1 MTHGYFQ
8 SNTLAFPGCGRKLK
22 FVKGTTSNESYTLPA
37 NDLVFIEYRMVV
49 AASVSGAQIRLWSE
63 PLETAAMGKRSAAM
77 KQRSNESS
85 VTSTSELFRSP
96 ARMWAEPELMRGW
109 LIHHARGF
117 PFDLQQR
124 TAVMGNRACDE
135 SVEEHGI
142 SKQRYFM
149 IHSGF

>member
-1 MTHGYFQ
+1 MV
-8 SNTLAFPGCGRKLK
+8 TLAFPGCGRKLK
-22 FVKGTTSNESYTLPA
+22 FVKGTTSNESYT
-37 NDLVFIEYRMVV
+37 RMVV